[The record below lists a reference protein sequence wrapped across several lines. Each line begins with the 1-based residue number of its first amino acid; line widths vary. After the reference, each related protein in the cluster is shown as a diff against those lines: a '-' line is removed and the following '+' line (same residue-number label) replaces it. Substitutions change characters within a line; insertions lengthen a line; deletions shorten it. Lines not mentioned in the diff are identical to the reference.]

1 MPRGYESGNPA
12 SSRPHAAW
20 SAARRY
26 PSRVTDQTNPYDPPA
41 EISELVKE
49 RTEARAK
56 RDWTRADAI
65 KAQIEAAGWVV
76 ADRGRR
82 SSARPA
88 APPTVEVNGE
98 RRYGSAAD
106 VPSAL
111 EVPATAAATVVTVAS
126 EDPARLSRLLAAL
139 RAHSA
144 AGTQVV
150 VVANDPSDAQATA
163 LEADAPDRFPIAGR
177 ELAVLRTSVRLG
189 YAAALDIA
197 LRRVEG
203 EIVVLADGS
212 AVPVGDALTPLALAL
227 ADPDVAVAGGFGL
240 AGDEDGGPFRP
251 NGLARVELEADEPAA
266 DVAALEGAWLAFRR
280 EDLAALGLLDEH
292 FVTPSWLDVWLSL
305 RLRVGADGFGEG
317 LGAEESPEESSSEVR
332 DGVEGVET
340 ETESDSDRSPEVEG
354 EAPEEAEL
362 PAARRALLVR
372 LPLERE
378 DTVWPPDRTRLN
390 RRQMYRVLDA
400 FGWRDDLA

>member
-1 MPRGYESGNPA
+1 M
-12 SSRPHAAW
+12 
-20 SAARRY
+20 
-26 PSRVTDQTNPYDPPA
+26 TDQTNPYDPPA
-41 EISELVKE
+41 EISDLVKE
-49 RTEARAK
+49 RSEARAK

-88 APPTVEVNGE
+88 APPTVEVSGE

-111 EVPATAAATVVTVAS
+111 ELPATATATVVTVAS
-126 EDPARLSRLLAAL
+126 EDPARLSRLLTAL
-139 RAHSA
+139 RAHSP

-163 LEADAPDRFPIAGR
+163 LEADAPDRSPIAGR
-177 ELAVLRTSVRLG
+177 DLVVLRTSVRLG

-203 EIVVLADGS
+203 EIVILADGS
-212 AVPVGDALTPLALAL
+212 AVPVRDALTPLALAL

-305 RLRVGADGFGEG
+305 RLRVGVEGFGEG
-317 LGAEESPEESSSEVR
+317 PGTEESPEESSDEAR

-340 ETESDSDRSPEVEG
+340 EAEPDSNRSPERG
-354 EAPEEAEL
+354 AEASDEAEL
-362 PAARRALLVR
+362 PAAKRALLVR

-378 DTVWPPDRTRLN
+378 EAAWPPDRTRLN